1 MCARS
6 HLQPTVLCVHSR
18 LWHAPSQAE
27 FGFPFWSS
35 DEREI
40 RAWRLSRE
48 HAQMR
53 RLSEAQRKG
62 GAADGKRQIKTSL
75 CERTEA
81 EVVAQQL
88 ARAEGHEAQQCMER
102 SAASTR
108 TLEAPFATSPAVDA
122 LAAAADAVNST
133 DTEAVILTDT
143 FQQLQPLAHAQ
154 PRPSKKWSSNLRSSW
169 MAAPEVS
176 VASTAAAPAPAAE
189 RTAPAVPASPS
200 KRKAAAVLSQAGGGR
215 KVPPQAKRQA
225 HALPPGWRCEPR
237 QAPGGQKY
245 NVYHGPPGGRQRAQS
260 VAQAW
265 ACYRAVVSAQE
276 ETDAANE
283 PSAVRELDEERSSE
297 VGGGAV
303 ESEDQ
308 DDEDEDQP
316 VEACIPEGYEACP
329 WAPGQAVH
337 WFMLWQPPA
346 VRGDSQWSFGQ
357 VKKALPRNKDY
368 THDAWLQGMPRGQK
382 RGPLG
387 VNLSQRHHDDDLS
400 WVLLRKKT

>member
-176 VASTAAAPAPAAE
+176 VASTAAAPAPTLSAPLLQSLRAHPNGKRRRCSRKLVVDGRCHPKPSGKRTRCHRVGVVNRGRHRGGRSTMCTMGRRAAG
-189 RTAPAVPASPS
+189 S
-200 KRKAAAVLSQAGGGR
+200 VLSRSRRRGR
-215 KVPPQAKRQA
+215 VT
-225 HALPPGWRCEPR
+225 
-237 QAPGGQKY
+237 
-245 NVYHGPPGGRQRAQS
+245 GRS
-260 VAQAW
+260 
-265 ACYRAVVSAQE
+265 
-276 ETDAANE
+276 
-283 PSAVRELDEERSSE
+283 
-297 VGGGAV
+297 
-303 ESEDQ
+303 
-308 DDEDEDQP
+308 
-316 VEACIPEGYEACP
+316 
-329 WAPGQAVH
+329 
-337 WFMLWQPPA
+337 
-346 VRGDSQWSFGQ
+346 
-357 VKKALPRNKDY
+357 
-368 THDAWLQGMPRGQK
+368 
-382 RGPLG
+382 
-387 VNLSQRHHDDDLS
+387 
-400 WVLLRKKT
+400 